1 MGMNLAVAG
10 INHQPFMIRVVNET
24 IEQGFPQPFVSP
36 ATKASMRIFPIAVD
50 LGQVP
55 PGCASPQN
63 PEDAIDEAS
72 VVMGNPA
79 PLACLAGQMRLQKCP
94 EVIRNVVALGQSR
107 HWEKG
112 ENEELLFYNKL
123 LTTLSRKQVICSGL

>member
-1 MGMNLAVAG
+1 MGMDLAVAG
-10 INHQPFMIRVVNET
+10 INHQPFIIRVVNEM
-24 IEQGFPQPFVSP
+24 IEQGFPQSFVSP

-79 PLACLAGQMRLQKCP
+79 PLACLTRQMRLQKCP
-94 EVIRNVVALGQSR
+94 KVIRNVVALGQSR
-107 HWEKG
+107 QWEKG
-112 ENEELLFYNKL
+112 
-123 LTTLSRKQVICSGL
+123 

>member
-1 MGMNLAVAG
+1 MTAFKVGRWDAYTLCLASDKSVDAY
-10 INHQPFMIRVVNET
+10 
-24 IEQGFPQPFVSP
+24 
-36 ATKASMRIFPIAVD
+36 FPIAVD
-50 LGQVP
+50 LGQIAS
-55 PGCASPQN
+55 GCASPQN
-63 PEDAIDEAS
+63 PEDAIDEAP

>member
-1 MGMNLAVAG
+1 MGMNLAEAG
-10 INHQPFMIRVVNET
+10 INHQPFIIRVVNET

-36 ATKASMRIFPIAVD
+36 ATKASMRIFPVAVD
-50 LGQVP
+50 LGQIA

-63 PEDAIDEAS
+63 PEDAIDEAP

-94 EVIRNVVALGQSR
+94 EVIRNVVALGQTR

-112 ENEELLFYNKL
+112 
-123 LTTLSRKQVICSGL
+123 